1 MYQFGMR
8 KIVSLILLV
17 CFVSVSAFANFDANY
32 ASATEAVQVVE
43 LADLPSDV
51 SQTGSEKEECACKKH
66 ASVTKFVC
74 GVTLALAD
82 HFDWTFVPIQS
93 TNHFTFSKP
102 TTFKDHQAR
111 LERPP
116 QNIS

>member
-1 MYQFGMR
+1 MR

-32 ASATEAVQVVE
+32 VSATEAEAIQVIE
-43 LADLPSDV
+43 LVDLPSDV

-82 HFDWTFVPIQS
+82 HIELPLASIPS
-93 TNHFTFSKP
+93 TNHFPFSKP
-102 TTFKDHQAR
+102 TTFKEHLSR
-111 LERPP
+111 LDRPP
-116 QNIS
+116 QNII